1 MRADE
6 TFTILFTV
14 GATILSQS
22 HRQGGIL
29 RVGFERDLL
38 LRLTG
43 RREMLREWRFAPPRA
58 EDLLGF
64 GDSLIRLEA
73 NTL

>member
-6 TFTILFTV
+6 TFTIIFTV
-14 GATILSQS
+14 VATILSQS
-22 HRQGGIL
+22 HSQCGIL

-43 RREMLREWRFAPPRA
+43 RREMLRELRFASPRA
-58 EDLLGF
+58 EDHLGF
-64 GDSLIRLEA
+64 GDSLKRLEA
-73 NTL
+73 KIL